1 MVKLLVCSRLQ
12 VLLFSCVFITA
23 CFGQEK
29 TTAKESN
36 VQQSQARRTDP
47 LFYIDG
53 QLCQHVRKIF
63 QDKNGNLWFGTN
75 VYGLMRYD
83 GDTLVYFDR
92 SNGHDYSRITGF
104 ARDKEGN
111 MWFSSYQGLTKY
123 DGESLS
129 AGQGGFT
136 DFTEEDGL
144 LNHETWCLLID
155 SKGIFWIGNTLGV
168 SRFDGKKFTDFPV
181 PKAAVENPDI
191 IFAKDRI
198 VSIVEDHEG
207 NLWFGT
213 DGFGISRYDGKGFTN
228 FTTENGLCDNTI
240 HEMKMDSKGN
250 IWIGTYFGGVSMY
263 DGKKFH
269 NFTKDGL
276 ISGVE
281 VSAFYEDKNGNIWF
295 AAENNGVYRYD
306 GKTFTNFNEK
316 DGLNTNGILSIFE
329 DREGRFWFGGW
340 GGLFRYDDKSQP
352 GRPAGFFSVTGN
364 GPWE

>member
-1 MVKLLVCSRLQ
+1 MVKLLACSRLQ
-12 VLLFSCVFITA
+12 VLLFSCVFMAA

-29 TTAKESN
+29 TTEKES
-36 VQQSQARRTDP
+36 QADIQHSQVPRADP

-63 QDKNGNLWFGTN
+63 QDKNGDLWFGTN

-83 GDTLVYFDR
+83 DDTLVYFDR

-104 ARDKEGN
+104 AQDKDSN

-123 DGESLS
+123 DGKS
-129 AGQGGFT
+129 FT
-136 DFTEEDGL
+136 NFTEKDGL
-144 LNHETWCLLID
+144 LNNETWCLLID

-168 SRFDGKKFTDFPV
+168 SRFDGKKFTTFSV
-181 PKAAVENPDI
+181 PKAEVEKPDI
-191 IFAKDRI
+191 IYAKDRI
-198 VSIVEDHEG
+198 TGIVEDKKG

-228 FTTENGLCDNTI
+228 FTTADGLCDNTI
-240 HEMKMDSKGN
+240 HEMMVDSKGN
-250 IWIGTYFGGVSMY
+250 IWTGTFFGGVSMY
-263 DGKKFH
+263 DGKQFN
-269 NFTKDGL
+269 NFTKDGV

-281 VSAFYEDKNGNIWF
+281 VSGFYEDKKGNIWF

-316 DGLNTNGILSIFE
+316 DGLNTNGVLSIFE
-329 DREGRFWFGGW
+329 DQEGRFWFGGW
-340 GGLFRYDDKSQP
+340 GGLFRYDTRLTDEDGQ
-352 GRPAGFFSVTGN
+352 GRRFISVTRN